1 MEVILFVTMS
11 TWDEL
16 MVGGHSLLLLLL
28 LLKPKTRNPAPR
40 KPPLTDRQT
49 ITDVLVRLGV
59 ISLAKDRF
67 CRRLRPE
74 VWRSSCPGASNTK
87 L

>member
-1 MEVILFVTMS
+1 MEVVLFVTMS

-16 MVGGHSLLLLLL
+16 MVGGHSLLLLL

-49 ITDVLVRLGV
+49 MTDVLVRLGV

-74 VWRSSCPGASNTK
+74 VLRSACPGASNTK

>member
-28 LLKPKTRNPAPR
+28 PKTRNPVPR

-49 ITDVLVRLGV
+49 MTDVLVRLGV

-74 VWRSSCPGASNTK
+74 V
-87 L
+87 

>member
-49 ITDVLVRLGV
+49 MTDVLVRLGV
-59 ISLAKDRF
+59 ISLATDRF